1 MKLLL
6 EYDLSAI
13 ANDLARVG
21 LGFGWIVLLWAV
33 MVAAD
38 TASWYFCF
46 GAARG
51 QVGFWRLTLIMTA
64 GQAINSVT
72 PSGNLGELVKGK
84 YLAEHT
90 TTAVT
95 VSSLIIYNFMY
106 TLVTA
111 VMVLAGAACATFL
124 SQVPSWLKLV
134 LWGASLVVCGYTVL
148 LVVILRRGLA
158 EKVIRFL
165 RRIHIP
171 LKNPEKWIHN
181 AQQVDRDLR
190 EFQQKYP
197 RDFRLTIGA
206 MVVSRMISVAEVW
219 VICLLLGRPI
229 NPAVAFFIMAVSQLL
244 FWVFALVPSQIG
256 VMEQGSDSLFAAM
269 DYQPGTGFTFELV
282 RRARRVF
289 QIAVGLLVLLY
300 LALSRGKRRESEPL
314 EVKQLAPSASK
325 EPGGTP

>member
-1 MKLLL
+1 ML

-13 ANDLARVG
+13 ATDLARVG
-21 LGFGWIVLLWAV
+21 AGFLWIILLWAV
-33 MVAAD
+33 MVLAD
-38 TASWYFCF
+38 TASWHYCF

-51 QVGFWRLTLIMTA
+51 QVGFWRLTLIMVA

-84 YLAEHT
+84 YLAENT

-124 SQVPSWLKLV
+124 PQVPVWLKLV
-134 LWGASLVVCGYTVL
+134 LWGASIVVCGYVVL

-165 RRIHIP
+165 RRIRLP
-171 LKNPEKWIHN
+171 LKNPEKWVQN
-181 AQQVDRDLR
+181 AQQVDRDLK
-190 EFQQKYP
+190 EFQQRYP
-197 RDFRLTIGA
+197 RDFRLTIAA

-219 VICLLLGRPI
+219 VVCLLLERPI

-269 DYQPGTGFTFELV
+269 DYQPGAGFTFELV

-289 QIAVGLLVLLY
+289 QIAIGLLVLLY
-300 LALSRGKRRESEPL
+300 LSLASGRRGQTLP
-314 EVKQLAPSASK
+314 VKQLQESPSK
-325 EPGGTP
+325 ESGGAP